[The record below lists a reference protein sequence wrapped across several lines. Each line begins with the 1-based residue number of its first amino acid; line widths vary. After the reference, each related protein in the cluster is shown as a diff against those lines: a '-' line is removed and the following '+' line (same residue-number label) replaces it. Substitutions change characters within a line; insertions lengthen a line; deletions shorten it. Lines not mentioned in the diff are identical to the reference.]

1 MKRIQALTLL
11 LASLP
16 LAAYA
21 ASKNTAHVALDSSV
35 KVGTTDLPK
44 GDYKIEWSGTDPNV
58 QVTFIQGKWSTTVPA
73 RAVEQHSEQEA
84 QLMTTKGSTIVLT
97 GLQLHNVTLQFGDA
111 AARAGE

>member
-21 ASKNTAHVALDSSV
+21 ASKNTANVEIDSSV

-58 QVTFIQGKWSTTVPA
+58 QVTFIKGKFTTTVPA
-73 RAVEQHSEQEA
+73 HVVEQRNAEEA
-84 QLMTTKGSTIVLT
+84 QLTTTEGSTTVLT
-97 GLQLHNVTLQFGDA
+97 GLQLPKVTLQFGNTVH
-111 AARAGE
+111 AGE

>member
-44 GDYKIEWSGTDPNV
+44 GDYKVEWNGTEPNV
-58 QVTFIQGKWSTTVPA
+58 QVTFINGKFSTTVPA
-73 RAVEQHSEQEA
+73 RLVQQHSDQEA
-84 QLMTTKGSTIVLT
+84 QFTTTKDNTTLLT

-111 AARAGE
+111 VRAGE